1 MADASPGRLIGVF
14 VVIVA
19 LAVVGGV
26 ALGAAGDSGQPDGAE
41 VNGQSPA
48 QFQPDA
54 VNEEY
59 DPETGDIEIDAGEQ
73 DKRIL
78 VDTRHGNQF
87 SQADLEPVVEAAF
100 ESGHTIEFG
109 ASASNDGRSRR
120 GSGASYGE
128 TLSNYDGV
136 LIVQPTGEFS
146 QSERNALQN
155 YTDAGGR
162 VAVLAEPTQI
172 QAALG
177 LFGVPSPVS
186 FGATNLTRNYGL
198 QVGAEAL
205 YNMNDDRNDNNF
217 KSIYA
222 SPSSDGSLTEGVETI
237 SFDQGGYVVVN
248 ENHEDAD
255 QIETLYTAAEDT
267 RTLDTRRTGEY
278 PVVVRNDNMVFVADS
293 SFIEESEVYDVDN
306 EVFVGNLVEFLVSG
320 DLDRSFPSDGGRDSG
335 PTPPAPPEPP
345 GEQEPTPTPTPP
357 AEPTPTPSG

>member
-26 ALGAAGDSGQPDGAE
+26 VLGAAGDSGQPDGAE
-41 VNGQSPA
+41 VSGQSPA

-59 DPETGDIEIDAGEQ
+59 DPETGNIEVDAGEQ

-87 SQADLEPVVEAAF
+87 SQTDLEPVVEAAF

-109 ASASNDGRSRR
+109 ASASSDGRSRR

-198 QVGAEAL
+198 QVGAEGL

-222 SPSSDGSLTEGVETI
+222 SPSSDSSLTEGVETI

-248 ENHEDAD
+248 ENHEDAG
-255 QIETLYTAAEDT
+255 QIETLYTAAEGT

-278 PVVVRNDNMVFVADS
+278 PVVARNDNMVFVADS
-293 SFIEESEVYDVDN
+293 SFIEQSEVYDVDN

-320 DLDRSFPSDGGRDSG
+320 DLDRSFPSDGGRNSG

-345 GEQEPTPTPTPP
+345 GEQEPTPTPP